1 MTIPYKPSRLFA
13 TASQKSFTP
22 TIQNTPPLPAIDWS
36 QVGQSAP
43 KVLTSSSTVLP
54 KADAVVIT
62 WAAAE
67 WAALEHVFCTSTEAM
82 PYTDRTTSSW
92 SGWTK
97 YAQNL
102 PAGAPSDWD
111 FWGEWRL
118 VQIGAKVVLLF
129 KSNTHLDWPGATFL
143 ADLIQLLIKDVAPT
157 LILSIGTAGGA
168 ETGDHIG
175 TVRAVSAGTLYEK
188 GVAPG
193 SWPVYKNAWQA
204 ANTILDNANFAK
216 LLFPIPT
223 TAADLQSLATQF
235 NQYYKTD
242 YSLADLDPDGLN
254 SGDPTPKIAN
264 QSGGAISLLTT
275 PTFVVGTTSGQYG
288 SYVCIEMDDAVIG
301 RVAQSAGVSFGFVR
315 NVSDPVQNAALPTTI
330 QGNWGSAIY
339 DVYGFYTSYNGALA
353 AWAFLA
359 ASS

>member
-1 MTIPYKPSRLFA
+1 MTTYKPSRLFA
-13 TASQKSFTP
+13 SASQARFAP

-36 QVGQSAP
+36 QVGQTAP
-43 KVLTSSSTVLP
+43 KLLTSSSTGLP

-62 WAAAE
+62 WAGAE
-67 WAALEHVFCTSTEAM
+67 WAALEHVFCSSATPM
-82 PYTDRTTSSW
+82 PYSDRATSSW

-118 VQIGAKVVLLF
+118 VQIGSTTVLLF
-129 KSNTHLDWPGATFL
+129 KSNTHLDWPGKTFL
-143 ADLIQLLIKDVAPT
+143 ADLIQLLIKDVEPT
-157 LILSIGTAGGA
+157 LFLSIGTAGGA

-175 TVRAVSAGTLYEK
+175 TVRAVSAGTLYQQ
-188 GVAPG
+188 GAAPA

-204 ANTILDNANFAK
+204 AGTIHDNPNFAS

-223 TAADLQSLATQF
+223 TTADLQSLATQF

-254 SGDPTPKIAN
+254 SGDPAPKIAN

-288 SYVCIEMDDAVIG
+288 SYVCIEMDDAIVG
-301 RVAQSAGVSFGFVR
+301 QVSQAAGIAFGFVR
-315 NVSDPVQNAALPTTI
+315 NVSDPVQNAALPSEI
-330 QGNWGSAIY
+330 QGNWGSTIY
-339 DVYGFYTSYNGALA
+339 DIYGFYTSYNGAIA

-359 ASS
+359 ANS